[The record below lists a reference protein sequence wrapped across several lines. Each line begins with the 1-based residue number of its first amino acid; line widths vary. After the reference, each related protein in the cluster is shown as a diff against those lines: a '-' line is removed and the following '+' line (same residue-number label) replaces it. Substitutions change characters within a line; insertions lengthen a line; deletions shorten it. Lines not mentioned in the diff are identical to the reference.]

1 MSNFDVAVPST
12 IYSCSITASATGVS
26 AWSSGV
32 LTVAS
37 AQQSANA
44 NLLSLNNLYPQASRI
59 VGISGGNAT
68 TKYRATIGTATPQ
81 VNGNVVANQ
90 FAPSVVITSSNS
102 GEALATALTIY
113 WINEVASS
121 PNFGGD
127 VGTGVNGLGVASAP
141 VAIQP
146 C

>member
-1 MSNFDVAVPST
+1 MSNFSIAVPST
-12 IYSCSITASATGVS
+12 VYSCSITASATGVS

-44 NLLSLNNLYPQASRI
+44 VLLPLNNLYPQSSRI

-68 TKYRATIGTATPQ
+68 TKYRVAIGAPTPQ
-81 VNGNVVANQ
+81 ANGNLVANQ

-113 WINEVASS
+113 WVNEIASS

-127 VGTGVNGLGVASAP
+127 VGTNSFGVATAP